1 MTMAMTI
8 KDIVAEALE
17 IDASGVTDDF
27 VFVDHPAWDSL
38 AALTMITALE
48 DYFKVVLS
56 GSDLRDAQS
65 VAGLAARV
73 GVHA

>member
-8 KDIVAEALE
+8 RDIVAEALE
-17 IDASGVTDDF
+17 IDASEVTDDF

-56 GSDLRDAQS
+56 GSDLRDAQT